1 MKFPAVKT
9 QRKSSG
15 DYKRVRE
22 NVQGMQDFYWL
33 SFTAAATISK
43 AFIAFVG
50 VVELSQLRNV
60 LAGGF
65 AQPNI
70 AVL

>member
-1 MKFPAVKT
+1 M
-9 QRKSSG
+9 
-15 DYKRVRE
+15 RE
-22 NVQGMQDFYWL
+22 NVQGLQDVYWL
-33 SFTAAATISK
+33 SFTAAATISE